1 MADSDKNI
9 VITPNRS
16 QTAQPKI
23 VFTGKGNDPIT
34 IFIDDAST
42 GEVTSITAGASLSV
56 EGSAGQLFS
65 ITDRLATGSIFSVN
79 DISGIPSINVDASGL
94 VELAPFGGGLSSGYI
109 KAKGLNVVNELV
121 FNNGTKR
128 SAEISFA
135 NGNVQILGGTASGT
149 TGATAI
155 FFSNPPATGAASVAL
170 IITNGGTMTGN
181 GQTAWASNIRW
192 PGGVK
197 PVLTVSGVDVISF
210 VTPDAGSTIYGFVGG
225 LNFS

>member
-1 MADSDKNI
+1 
-9 VITPNRS
+9 
-16 QTAQPKI
+16 
-23 VFTGKGNDPIT
+23 
-34 IFIDDAST
+34 
-42 GEVTSITAGASLSV
+42 
-56 EGSAGQLFS
+56 LFS

-155 FFSNPPATGAASVAL
+155 FFSNPPSTGAASVAL